1 MMSSCCTITPVY
13 IYDDIYSGLL
23 ERVVLST
30 VDFLQN
36 QITIHVIVEFFLP
49 FFTTLNSEAPSGASF
64 LCYNKMSA
72 RRFHRFRGGRRCIIC
87 LNSL

>member
-1 MMSSCCTITPVY
+1 MSSCCTITPVY
-13 IYDDIYSGLL
+13 IYDDIHSGLL

-64 LCYNKMSA
+64 FYVIIKCRLVASTEI
-72 RRFHRFRGGRRCIIC
+72 FVEGGV
-87 LNSL
+87 